1 MKSIKKLICML
12 FMLVLS
18 ITNVNA
24 ANEKGTI
31 TINKAIVNEE
41 YNIYKVLDLETY
53 DKVNKHYIYR
63 AASDLE
69 TDWETFLDGATD
81 YLEARNE
88 NGDKYY
94 VWKDGVDKSKA
105 KEFAEKAYKYAKDN
119 NITPTKTKKAT
130 STSVVFDKLDLGY
143 YLVDSSVGALL
154 HLTTTNPSATVNEK
168 NTLNPNVDKNVL
180 ENNSTG
186 EYGKENDDMIG
197 STISYKTTITTG
209 AGYGN
214 YVLYD
219 VMDIGLTFNVNS
231 VVVKIGD
238 EVVDSKNY
246 TVKTDVTSYTFVIEF
261 NDEFILKQPKNTNID
276 VYYTAT
282 LNKDATVEGK
292 GNVNET
298 YLEYGNKTETKHSKT
313 TTYTYAFDLVKTNK
327 EGKELT
333 GAEFILLDKYG
344 NKIKVVLK
352 DEETKTYRIATG
364 NEIGVNIKAG
374 KATIEG
380 LDKDSYKLEEVVSP
394 EGYNKLT
401 SPVEFRVDGKP
412 NITVIERTLVEVIN
426 YTGSELPETGGI
438 GTKLFITSGLSLVL
452 ICGLVLVT
460 KLRLY
465 KNI

>member
-18 ITNVNA
+18 VVNVSA
-24 ANEKGTI
+24 AEKGTI
-31 TINKAIVNEE
+31 TINKAIVNES

-53 DKVNKHYIYR
+53 DKVNNHYIYR
-63 AASDLE
+63 ATNEWKA
-69 TDWETFLDGATD
+69 FLDEATD
-81 YLEARNE
+81 YLEVRNE

-94 VWKDGVDKSKA
+94 VWKDGVDKAKA
-105 KEFAEKAYKYAKDN
+105 KEFAEKAYKYAKDK
-119 NITPTKTKKAT
+119 NITPTMTKKAN
-130 STSVVFDKLDLGY
+130 STSVKFDNLDLGY

-154 HLTTTNPSATVNEK
+154 HLTTTNPTATVNEK
-168 NTLNPNVDKNVL
+168 NTLNPNVDKTVL
-180 ENNSTG
+180 ENSTG
-186 EYGKENDDMIG
+186 EYGKENDDIIG
-197 STISYKTTITTG
+197 STINYKSTITTG
-209 AGYGN
+209 AGYGS

-219 VMDIGLTFNVNS
+219 KMDDGLTINSNS
-231 VVVKIGD
+231 VIVKIVD
-238 EVVDSKNY
+238 DVVDVNKY
-246 TVKTDVTSYTFVIEF
+246 EVKTNVTGYTFVVEF
-261 NDEFILKQPKNTNID
+261 NNEFIFKQPKNTNID

-282 LNKDATVEGK
+282 LNKDATVEGD
-292 GNVNET
+292 GNINET
-298 YLEYGNKTETKHSKT
+298 FLKYGNNIETEKKRTI
-313 TTYTYAFDLVKTNK
+313 TYTYAFDIIKTNK
-327 EGKELT
+327 EGVELT
-333 GAEFILLDKYG
+333 GAEFKLLDKSG
-344 NKIKVVLK
+344 NEIKVVLK
-352 DEETKTYRIATG
+352 DEVSNTYIVATG

-380 LDKDSYKLEEVVSP
+380 LDKDSYKLKEVVSP

-401 SPVEFRVDGKP
+401 SPVEFRVNGKT
-412 NITVIERTLVEVIN
+412 NVTIIERTLVNVIN

>member
-18 ITNVNA
+18 IVNVSA
-24 ANEKGTI
+24 AEKGTI

-41 YNIYKVLDLETY
+41 YNIYKVLNLETY
-53 DKVNKHYIYR
+53 DKVNNHYIYR
-63 AASDLE
+63 AASG
-69 TDWETFLDGATD
+69 WEAFLDGATD

-94 VWKDGVDKSKA
+94 VWKDGVDKSRA
-105 KEFAEKAYKYAKDN
+105 KEFAEKAYKYAKDKNN

-130 STSVVFDKLDLGY
+130 STSVVFDDLDLGY

-154 HLTTTNPSATVNEK
+154 HLTTTNPSAIVNEK

-180 ENNSTG
+180 ENSTG
-186 EYGKENDDMIG
+186 TYGKENDDMIG

-219 VMDIGLTFNVNS
+219 VMDKGLTFNSNS
-231 VVVKIGD
+231 VIVKIGD
-238 EVVDSKNY
+238 ALVDANNY
-246 TVKTDVTSYTFVIEF
+246 TVKTDVTGYTFVIEF
-261 NDEFILKQPKNTNID
+261 KDEFILKQPKNTNID

-298 YLEYGNKTETKHSKT
+298 CLEYGNKTKTDSSKT
-313 TTYTYAFDLVKTNK
+313 TTYTYAFNLVKTNK
-327 EGKELT
+327 DGVELT
-333 GAEFILLDKYG
+333 GAEFKLLDKDG
-344 NKIKVVLK
+344 KEIKVVLK
-352 DEETKTYRIATG
+352 GEESNTYRIAIG
-364 NEIGVNIKAG
+364 DEEGVNIKVG
-374 KATIEG
+374 HATIEG
-380 LDKDSYKLEEVVSP
+380 LDKDSYKLKEVVSP

-401 SPVEFRVDGKP
+401 SPVEFTVNGK
-412 NITVIERTLVEVIN
+412 TSTTIERPEVNVIN

-438 GTKLFITSGLSLVL
+438 GTKLFITSGLTLVL

>member
-18 ITNVNA
+18 VVNVSA
-24 ANEKGTI
+24 AEKGTI
-31 TINKAIVNEE
+31 TINKAIVNES

-53 DKVNKHYIYR
+53 DKVNNHYIYR
-63 AASDLE
+63 AASG
-69 TDWETFLDGATD
+69 WETFLDGATD

-94 VWKDGVDKSKA
+94 VWKDGVDKSRA

-119 NITPTKTKKAT
+119 NITPTMTKKAT
-130 STSVVFDKLDLGY
+130 STSVVFDNLDLGY

-154 HLTTTNPSATVNEK
+154 HLTTTNPTATVNEK

-180 ENNSTG
+180 ENSTG
-186 EYGKENDDMIG
+186 VYGKENDDMIG
-197 STISYKTTITTG
+197 STINYKSTITTG
-209 AGYGN
+209 AGYGS

-219 VMDIGLTFNVNS
+219 KMDKGLTFNVNS

-238 EVVDSKNY
+238 DVVDVNNY
-246 TVKTDVTSYTFVIEF
+246 VVKTNVTDYTFVIEF

-282 LNKDATVEGK
+282 LNKDATIEGD
-292 GNVNET
+292 GNINET
-298 YLEYGNKTETKHSKT
+298 FLKYGNNITTDKKKTI
-313 TTYTYAFDLVKTNK
+313 TYTYAFEIIKTNK
-327 EGKELT
+327 EGVELT
-333 GAEFILLDKYG
+333 GAEFIVLDKLG
-344 NKIKVVLK
+344 NEIKVILK

-364 NEIGVNIKAG
+364 NEIGVNIKVG

-380 LDKDSYKLEEVVSP
+380 LDKDSYKLKEVVSP

-401 SPVEFRVDGKP
+401 SPVEFSVNGKT
-412 NITVIERTLVEVIN
+412 NVTIIERTRVNVIN

>member
-1 MKSIKKLICML
+1 MKIIKKLICML

-18 ITNVNA
+18 VVNVSA
-24 ANEKGTI
+24 AEKGTI
-31 TINKAIVNEE
+31 TINKAIVNES

-53 DKVNKHYIYR
+53 DKVNNHYIYR
-63 AASDLE
+63 ATNEWKA
-69 TDWETFLDGATD
+69 FLDEATD
-81 YLEARNE
+81 YLEVRNE

-94 VWKDGVDKSKA
+94 VWKDGVDKAKA

-119 NITPTKTKKAT
+119 NKTPTFTKKAN
-130 STSVVFDKLDLGY
+130 STSVVFDNLDLGY

-154 HLTTTNPSATVNEK
+154 HLTTTNPSAIVNEK

-180 ENNSTG
+180 ENSTG
-186 EYGKENDDMIG
+186 KYGKENDDMIG
-197 STISYKTTITTG
+197 STIKYKTTITTG

-219 VMDIGLTFNVNS
+219 VMNKGLTFNANS
-231 VVVKIGD
+231 VEVKIGD
-238 EVVDSKNY
+238 EVVESTNY
-246 TVKTDVTSYTFVIEF
+246 TVKTDVTGYTFVIEF
-261 NDEFILKQPKNTNID
+261 KDEFILKQPKNTNID

-282 LNKDATVEGK
+282 LNKDATVEGD
-292 GNVNET
+292 GNINET
-298 YLEYGNKTETKHSKT
+298 FLKYGNNIETDKKRT
-313 TTYTYAFDLVKTNK
+313 ITYTYAFDIIKTNK
-327 EGKELT
+327 EGVELT
-333 GAEFILLDKYG
+333 GAEFKLLDKSG
-344 NKIKVVLK
+344 NEIKVVLK
-352 DEETKTYRIATG
+352 DEVSNTYIVATG

-380 LDKDSYKLEEVVSP
+380 LDKDSYKLKEVVSP

-401 SPVEFRVDGKP
+401 KPVEFRVNGKT
-412 NITVIERTLVEVIN
+412 NVTIIERTLVDVIN

>member
-18 ITNVNA
+18 IVNVSA
-24 ANEKGTI
+24 AELGTI

-41 YNIYKVLDLETY
+41 YKIYKVLDLETY
-53 DKVNKHYIYR
+53 DKVNNHYIYR
-63 AASDLE
+63 AASG
-69 TDWETFLDGATD
+69 WETFLDGATD
-81 YLEARNE
+81 YLEAKSE

-119 NITPTKTKKAT
+119 NDITPTETKKAT
-130 STSVVFDKLDLGY
+130 STSVMFDKLELGY

-154 HLTTTNPSATVNEK
+154 HLTTTNPTATVNEK

-180 ENNSTG
+180 ENSTG
-186 EYGKENDDMIG
+186 KYGKENDDMIG
-197 STISYKTTITTG
+197 STIKYKTTITTG

-219 VMDIGLTFNVNS
+219 VMNKGLTFNANS
-231 VVVKIGD
+231 VEVKIGD
-238 EVVDSKNY
+238 EVVESTNY
-246 TVKTDVTSYTFVIEF
+246 TVKTDVTGYTFVIEF
-261 NDEFILKQPKNTNID
+261 KDEFILKQPKNTNID

-282 LNKDATVEGK
+282 LNKDATIEGD
-292 GNVNET
+292 GNINET
-298 YLEYGNKTETKHSKT
+298 FLKYGNNITTDKKKTI
-313 TTYTYAFDLVKTNK
+313 TYTYAFEIIKTNK
-327 EGKELT
+327 EGVELT
-333 GAEFILLDKYG
+333 GAEFILLDKLG
-344 NKIKVVLK
+344 NEIKVILK
-352 DEETKTYRIATG
+352 NEETKTYRIATG

-380 LDKDSYKLEEVVSP
+380 LDKDSYKLKEVVSP

-401 SPVEFRVDGKP
+401 SPVEFRVNGKT
-412 NITVIERTLVEVIN
+412 NVTIIERTLVNVIN

>member
-18 ITNVNA
+18 VVNVSA
-24 ANEKGTI
+24 AEKGTI
-31 TINKAIVNEE
+31 TINKAIVNES

-53 DKVNKHYIYR
+53 DKVNNHYIYR
-63 AASDLE
+63 AASG
-69 TDWETFLDGATD
+69 WESFLDGATD

-94 VWKDGVDKSKA
+94 VWKDGVDKSRA

-119 NITPTKTKKAT
+119 NITPTMTKKAT
-130 STSVVFDKLDLGY
+130 STSVVFDNLDLGY

-154 HLTTTNPSATVNEK
+154 HLTTTNPTATVYEK

-180 ENNSTG
+180 ENSTG
-186 EYGKENDDMIG
+186 EYGKENDDIIG

-219 VMDIGLTFNVNS
+219 VMEKGLTFNVNS

-238 EVVDSKNY
+238 DVVEANNY
-246 TVKTDVTSYTFVIEF
+246 EVKTNVTDYTFVIEF

-282 LNKDATVEGK
+282 LNKDAIIEGA
-292 GNVNET
+292 GNINET
-298 YLEYGNKTETKHSKT
+298 FLKYGNNIRTDKKKTI
-313 TTYTYAFDLVKTNK
+313 TYTYAFEIIKTNK
-327 EGKELT
+327 EGVELT
-333 GAEFILLDKYG
+333 GAEFILLDKLG
-344 NKIKVVLK
+344 NEIKVILK
-352 DEETKTYRIATG
+352 DEGTKTYRIATG

-380 LDKDSYKLEEVVSP
+380 LDKDSYKLKEVVSP

-401 SPVEFRVDGKP
+401 SPVEFRVNGKTDVT
-412 NITVIERTLVEVIN
+412 IIERTRVNVIN

>member
-18 ITNVNA
+18 VVNVSA
-24 ANEKGTI
+24 AEKGTI
-31 TINKAIVNEE
+31 TINKAIVNET
-41 YNIYKVLDLETY
+41 YNIYKVLDFETY
-53 DKVNKHYIYR
+53 DKVNNHYIYR
-63 AASDLE
+63 AASG
-69 TDWETFLDGATD
+69 WETFLDGATD

-94 VWKDGVDKSKA
+94 VWKDGVDKSRA

-119 NITPTKTKKAT
+119 NITPTMTKKAT
-130 STSVVFDKLDLGY
+130 STSVVFDNLDLGY

-154 HLTTTNPSATVNEK
+154 HLTTTNPTATVNEK

-180 ENNSTG
+180 ENSTG
-186 EYGKENDDMIG
+186 VYGKENDDMIG

-219 VMDIGLTFNVNS
+219 KMDKGLTFNVNS
-231 VVVKIGD
+231 VIVKIGD
-238 EVVDSKNY
+238 DVVEANNY
-246 TVKTDVTSYTFVIEF
+246 VVKTNVTDYTFVIEF

-282 LNKDATVEGK
+282 LNKDATIEGD
-292 GNVNET
+292 GNINET
-298 YLEYGNKTETKHSKT
+298 FLKYGNNITTDKKKTI
-313 TTYTYAFDLVKTNK
+313 TYTYAFEIIKTNK
-327 EGKELT
+327 EGVELT
-333 GAEFILLDKYG
+333 GAEFILLDKLG
-344 NKIKVVLK
+344 NEIKVILK

-380 LDKDSYKLEEVVSP
+380 LDKDSYKLKEVVSP

-401 SPVEFRVDGKP
+401 SPVEFSVNGKT
-412 NITVIERTLVEVIN
+412 NDTIERTRVNVIN

>member
-18 ITNVNA
+18 VVNVSA
-24 ANEKGTI
+24 AEKGTI
-31 TINKAIVNEE
+31 TINKAIVNES

-53 DKVNKHYIYR
+53 DKVNNHYIYR
-63 AASDLE
+63 AASG
-69 TDWETFLDGATD
+69 WETFLDGATD

-94 VWKDGVDKSKA
+94 VWKDGVDKSRA

-119 NITPTKTKKAT
+119 KITPTMTKKAT
-130 STSVVFDKLDLGY
+130 STSVVFDNLDLGY

-154 HLTTTNPSATVNEK
+154 HLTTTNPTATVNEK

-180 ENNSTG
+180 ENSTG
-186 EYGKENDDMIG
+186 VYGKENDDMIG

-219 VMDIGLTFNVNS
+219 VMDKGLTFNVNS

-238 EVVDSKNY
+238 DVVDVNNY
-246 TVKTDVTSYTFVIEF
+246 VVKTNVTDYTFVIEF

-282 LNKDATVEGK
+282 LNKDATIEGD
-292 GNVNET
+292 GNINET
-298 YLEYGNKTETKHSKT
+298 FLKYGNNITTDKKKTI
-313 TTYTYAFDLVKTNK
+313 TYTYAFEIIKTNK
-327 EGKELT
+327 EGVELT
-333 GAEFILLDKYG
+333 GAEFILLDKLG
-344 NKIKVVLK
+344 NEIKVILK
-352 DEETKTYRIATG
+352 DEETKTYRIATE

-380 LDKDSYKLEEVVSP
+380 LDKDSYKLKEVVSP

-401 SPVEFRVDGKP
+401 SPVEFSVNGKT
-412 NITVIERTLVEVIN
+412 NVTIIERTRVNVIN

>member
-18 ITNVNA
+18 VVNVSA
-24 ANEKGTI
+24 AEKGTI
-31 TINKAIVNEE
+31 TINKAIVNES

-53 DKVNKHYIYR
+53 DKVNNHYIYR
-63 AASDLE
+63 AASG
-69 TDWETFLDGATD
+69 WETFLDGATD

-94 VWKDGVDKSKA
+94 VWKDGVDKSRA

-119 NITPTKTKKAT
+119 NITPTMTKKAT
-130 STSVVFDKLDLGY
+130 STSVVFDNLDLGY

-154 HLTTTNPSATVNEK
+154 HLTTTNPTATVNEK

-180 ENNSTG
+180 ENSTG
-186 EYGKENDDMIG
+186 VYGKENDDMIG
-197 STISYKTTITTG
+197 STINYKSTITTG
-209 AGYGN
+209 AGYGS

-219 VMDIGLTFNVNS
+219 KMDKGLTFNVNS

-238 EVVDSKNY
+238 DVVEANNY
-246 TVKTDVTSYTFVIEF
+246 VVKTNVTDYTFVIEF

-282 LNKDATVEGK
+282 LNKDATIEGD
-292 GNVNET
+292 GNINET
-298 YLEYGNKTETKHSKT
+298 FLKYGNNIETDKKKTI
-313 TTYTYAFDLVKTNK
+313 TYTYAFEIIKTNK
-327 EGKELT
+327 EGVELT
-333 GAEFILLDKYG
+333 GAEFILLDKLG
-344 NKIKVVLK
+344 NEIKVILK
-352 DEETKTYRIATG
+352 NEETKTYRIATG
-364 NEIGVNIKAG
+364 NEIGVNIKVG

-380 LDKDSYKLEEVVSP
+380 LDKDSYKLKEVVSP

-401 SPVEFRVDGKP
+401 SPVEFSVNGKT
-412 NITVIERTLVEVIN
+412 NVTIIERTRVNVIN

>member
-1 MKSIKKLICML
+1 MMKSIKKLICML

-18 ITNVNA
+18 VVNVSA
-24 ANEKGTI
+24 AEKGTI
-31 TINKAIVNEE
+31 TINKAIVNES

-53 DKVNKHYIYR
+53 DKVNNHYIYR
-63 AASDLE
+63 AASC
-69 TDWETFLDGATD
+69 WETFLDGATD

-94 VWKDGVDKSKA
+94 VWKDGVDKSRA

-119 NITPTKTKKAT
+119 NITPTMTKKAI
-130 STSVVFDKLDLGY
+130 STSVKFDDLELGY

-154 HLTTTNPSATVNEK
+154 HLTTTNPTATVNEK

-180 ENNSTG
+180 ENSTG
-186 EYGKENDDMIG
+186 EYGKENDDIIG
-197 STISYKTTITTG
+197 STINYKSTITTG
-209 AGYGN
+209 AGYGS

-219 VMDIGLTFNVNS
+219 KMDTGLTFNSNS
-231 VVVKIGD
+231 VIVKIGD
-238 EVVDSKNY
+238 VVVDANNY
-246 TVKTDVTSYTFVIEF
+246 VVKTNVTGYTFVIEF

-282 LNKDATVEGK
+282 LNKDAIIEGD
-292 GNVNET
+292 GNINET
-298 YLEYGNKTETKHSKT
+298 FLKYGNNITTDKKKTI
-313 TTYTYAFDLVKTNK
+313 TYTYAFEIFKTNK
-327 EGKELT
+327 EGVELT
-333 GAEFILLDKYG
+333 GAEFILLDKSD
-344 NKIKVVLK
+344 NEIKVILK
-352 DEETKTYRIATG
+352 NEETKTYRIATG

-380 LDKDSYKLEEVVSP
+380 LDKDSYKLKEVVSP

-401 SPVEFRVDGKP
+401 SPVEFRVNGKT
-412 NITVIERTLVEVIN
+412 NVTIIERTLVNVIN

>member
-18 ITNVNA
+18 VVNVSA
-24 ANEKGTI
+24 AEKGTI
-31 TINKAIVNEE
+31 TINKAIVNES

-53 DKVNKHYIYR
+53 DKVNNHYIYR
-63 AASDLE
+63 AASG
-69 TDWETFLDGATD
+69 WETFLDGATD

-94 VWKDGVDKSKA
+94 VWKDGVDKSRA

-119 NITPTKTKKAT
+119 NITPTMTKKAT
-130 STSVVFDKLDLGY
+130 STSVVFDNLDLGY

-154 HLTTTNPSATVNEK
+154 HLTTTNPTATVNEK

-180 ENNSTG
+180 ENSTG
-186 EYGKENDDMIG
+186 VYGKENDDIIG
-197 STISYKTTITTG
+197 STINYKSTITTG
-209 AGYGN
+209 AGYGS

-219 VMDIGLTFNVNS
+219 KMDKGLTFNVNS

-238 EVVDSKNY
+238 DVVEANNY
-246 TVKTDVTSYTFVIEF
+246 VVKTNVTDYTFVIEF

-282 LNKDATVEGK
+282 LNKDATIEGD
-292 GNVNET
+292 GNINET
-298 YLEYGNKTETKHSKT
+298 FLKYGNNITTDKKKTI
-313 TTYTYAFDLVKTNK
+313 TYTYAFEIIKTNK
-327 EGKELT
+327 EGVELT
-333 GAEFILLDKYG
+333 GAEFILLDKLG
-344 NKIKVVLK
+344 NEIKVILK

-380 LDKDSYKLEEVVSP
+380 LDKDSYKLKEVVSP

-401 SPVEFRVDGKP
+401 SPVEFSVNGKT
-412 NITVIERTLVEVIN
+412 NDTIERTRVNVIN

>member
-18 ITNVNA
+18 VVNVSA
-24 ANEKGTI
+24 AEKGTI
-31 TINKAIVNEE
+31 TINKAIVNES

-53 DKVNKHYIYR
+53 DKVNNHYIYR
-63 AASDLE
+63 AASG
-69 TDWETFLDGATD
+69 WESFLDGATD

-94 VWKDGVDKSKA
+94 VWKDGVDKSRA

-119 NITPTKTKKAT
+119 NITPTMTKKAT
-130 STSVVFDKLDLGY
+130 STSVVFDNLDLGY

-154 HLTTTNPSATVNEK
+154 HLTTTNPTATVNEK

-180 ENNSTG
+180 ENSTG
-186 EYGKENDDMIG
+186 VYGKENDDMIG
-197 STISYKTTITTG
+197 STINYKSTITTG
-209 AGYGN
+209 AGYGS

-219 VMDIGLTFNVNS
+219 KMDKGLTFNVNS

-238 EVVDSKNY
+238 DVVDVNNY
-246 TVKTDVTSYTFVIEF
+246 VVKTNVTDYTFVIEF

-282 LNKDATVEGK
+282 LNKDATIEGD
-292 GNVNET
+292 GNINET
-298 YLEYGNKTETKHSKT
+298 FLKYGNNIETDKKKTI
-313 TTYTYAFDLVKTNK
+313 TYTYAFEIIKTNK
-327 EGKELT
+327 EGVELT
-333 GAEFILLDKYG
+333 GAEFILLDKLG
-344 NKIKVVLK
+344 NEIKVILK

-380 LDKDSYKLEEVVSP
+380 LDKDSYKLKEVVSP

-401 SPVEFRVDGKP
+401 SPVEFRVNGKTDVT
-412 NITVIERTLVEVIN
+412 IIERTRVNVIN

>member
-18 ITNVNA
+18 VVNVSA
-24 ANEKGTI
+24 AEKGTI
-31 TINKAIVNEE
+31 TINKAIVNES

-53 DKVNKHYIYR
+53 DKVNNHYIYR
-63 AASDLE
+63 AASG
-69 TDWETFLDGATD
+69 WETFLDGATD

-94 VWKDGVDKSKA
+94 VWKDGVDKSRA

-119 NITPTKTKKAT
+119 NITPTMTKKAT
-130 STSVVFDKLDLGY
+130 STSVVFDNLDLGY

-154 HLTTTNPSATVNEK
+154 HLTTTNPTATVNEK

-180 ENNSTG
+180 ENSTG
-186 EYGKENDDMIG
+186 VYGKENDDMIG
-197 STISYKTTITTG
+197 STINYKLTITTG
-209 AGYGN
+209 AGYGS

-219 VMDIGLTFNVNS
+219 KMDKGLTFNVNS
-231 VVVKIGD
+231 VIVKIGD
-238 EVVDSKNY
+238 DVVNANNY
-246 TVKTDVTSYTFVIEF
+246 VVKTNVTDYTFVIEF

-282 LNKDATVEGK
+282 LNKDATIEGD
-292 GNVNET
+292 GNINET
-298 YLEYGNKTETKHSKT
+298 FLKYGNNITTDKKKTI
-313 TTYTYAFDLVKTNK
+313 TYTYAFEIIKTNK
-327 EGKELT
+327 EGVELT
-333 GAEFILLDKYG
+333 GAEFILLDKLG
-344 NKIKVVLK
+344 NEIKVILK
-352 DEETKTYRIATG
+352 DEETKTYRIATE

-380 LDKDSYKLEEVVSP
+380 LDKDSYKLKEVVSP

-401 SPVEFRVDGKP
+401 SPVEFSVNGKT
-412 NITVIERTLVEVIN
+412 NDTIERTRVNVIN

>member
-1 MKSIKKLICML
+1 MKSIKKFICML

-18 ITNVNA
+18 VVNVSA
-24 ANEKGTI
+24 AEKGTI
-31 TINKAIVNEE
+31 TINKAIVNES

-53 DKVNKHYIYR
+53 DKVNNHYIYR
-63 AASDLE
+63 AASG
-69 TDWETFLDGATD
+69 WETFLDGATD

-94 VWKDGVDKSKA
+94 VWKDGVDKSRA
-105 KEFAEKAYKYAKDN
+105 KEFAEKAYKYVKDNN
-119 NITPTKTKKAT
+119 NITPTFTKKAT
-130 STSVVFDKLDLGY
+130 STSVVFDNLDLGY

-154 HLTTTNPSATVNEK
+154 HLTTTNPTATVNEK

-180 ENNSTG
+180 ENSTG
-186 EYGKENDDMIG
+186 EYGKENDDIIG
-197 STISYKTTITTG
+197 STINYKSTITTG
-209 AGYGN
+209 AGYGS

-219 VMDIGLTFNVNS
+219 KMDAGLTFNSNS
-231 VVVKIGD
+231 VIVKIGD
-238 EVVDSKNY
+238 VVVDANNY
-246 TVKTDVTSYTFVIEF
+246 EVKTNVTGYTFVIEF

-282 LNKDATVEGK
+282 LNKDAIIEGA
-292 GNVNET
+292 GNINET
-298 YLEYGNKTETKHSKT
+298 FLKYGNNIRTDKKKTI
-313 TTYTYAFDLVKTNK
+313 TYTYAFEIIKTNK
-327 EGKELT
+327 EGVELT
-333 GAEFILLDKYG
+333 GAEFKLLDKNG
-344 NKIKVVLK
+344 NEIKVVLK
-352 DEETKTYRIATG
+352 DEVSNTYRVATG
-364 NEIGVNIKAG
+364 SEEGVTIKAG

-401 SPVEFRVDGKP
+401 SPVEFRVNGKT
-412 NITVIERTLVEVIN
+412 NVTIIERTLVDVIN

>member
-18 ITNVNA
+18 VVNVSA
-24 ANEKGTI
+24 AEKGTI
-31 TINKAIVNEE
+31 TINKAIVNES

-53 DKVNKHYIYR
+53 DKVNNHYIYR
-63 AASDLE
+63 ATNEWKA
-69 TDWETFLDGATD
+69 FLDEATD
-81 YLEARNE
+81 YLEVRNE

-94 VWKDGVDKSKA
+94 VWKDGVDKAKA

-119 NITPTKTKKAT
+119 NKTPTFTKKAN
-130 STSVVFDKLDLGY
+130 STSVVFDNLDLGY

-154 HLTTTNPSATVNEK
+154 HLTTTNPTATVNEK

-180 ENNSTG
+180 ENITG

-197 STISYKTTITTG
+197 STIKYKTTITTG

-219 VMDIGLTFNVNS
+219 VMDKGLTFNANS
-231 VVVKIGD
+231 VEVKIGD
-238 EVVDSKNY
+238 EVVESTNY
-246 TVKTDVTSYTFVIEF
+246 TVKIDVTGYTFVIEF
-261 NDEFILKQPKNTNID
+261 KDEFILKQPKNTNID

-282 LNKDATVEGK
+282 LNKDAVVEGK

-298 YLEYGNKTETKHSKT
+298 YLEYGNKTKTDSSKT
-313 TTYTYAFDLVKTNK
+313 TTYTYAFNLVKTNK
-327 EGKELT
+327 DGVELT
-333 GAEFILLDKYG
+333 GAEFKLLDKDG
-344 NKIKVVLK
+344 KEIKVVLI
-352 DEETKTYRIATG
+352 DEDSNTYRIAIG
-364 NEIGVNIKAG
+364 DEEGVNIKVG
-374 KATIEG
+374 HATIEG
-380 LDKDSYKLEEVVSP
+380 LDKDSYKLKEVVSP

-401 SPVEFRVDGKP
+401 KPVEFRVNGKT
-412 NITVIERTLVEVIN
+412 NVTIIERTLVNVIN

>member
-18 ITNVNA
+18 VVNVSA
-24 ANEKGTI
+24 AEKGTI
-31 TINKAIVNEE
+31 TINKAIVNES

-53 DKVNKHYIYR
+53 DKVNNHYIYR
-63 AASDLE
+63 AASG
-69 TDWETFLDGATD
+69 WETFLDGATD

-94 VWKDGVDKSKA
+94 VWKDGVDKSRA

-119 NITPTKTKKAT
+119 NITPTMTKKAT
-130 STSVVFDKLDLGY
+130 STSVVFDNLDLGY

-154 HLTTTNPSATVNEK
+154 HLTTTNPTATVNEK

-180 ENNSTG
+180 ENSTG
-186 EYGKENDDMIG
+186 EYGKENDDIIG

-219 VMDIGLTFNVNS
+219 VMEKGLTFNVNS

-238 EVVDSKNY
+238 DVVEANNY
-246 TVKTDVTSYTFVIEF
+246 VVKTNVTDYTFVIEF

-282 LNKDATVEGK
+282 LNKDATIEGD
-292 GNVNET
+292 GNINET
-298 YLEYGNKTETKHSKT
+298 FLKYGNNITTDKKKTI
-313 TTYTYAFDLVKTNK
+313 TYTYAFEIIKTNK
-327 EGKELT
+327 EGVELT
-333 GAEFILLDKYG
+333 GAEFILLDKLG
-344 NKIKVVLK
+344 NEIKVILK

-380 LDKDSYKLEEVVSP
+380 LDKDSYKLKEVVSP

-401 SPVEFRVDGKP
+401 SPVEFSVNGKT
-412 NITVIERTLVEVIN
+412 NDTIERTRVNVIN

>member
-18 ITNVNA
+18 VVNVSA
-24 ANEKGTI
+24 AEKGTI
-31 TINKAIVNEE
+31 TINKAIVNES

-53 DKVNKHYIYR
+53 DKVNNHYIYR
-63 AASDLE
+63 AASG
-69 TDWETFLDGATD
+69 WETFLDGATD

-94 VWKDGVDKSKA
+94 VWKDGVDKSRA

-119 NITPTKTKKAT
+119 NITPTMTQKAT
-130 STSVVFDKLDLGY
+130 STSVVFDNLDLGY

-154 HLTTTNPSATVNEK
+154 HLTTTNPTATVNEK

-180 ENNSTG
+180 ENSTG

-197 STISYKTTITTG
+197 STINYKSTITTG
-209 AGYGN
+209 AGYGS

-219 VMDIGLTFNVNS
+219 KMDVGLTFNSNS
-231 VVVKIGD
+231 VIVKIGD
-238 EVVDSKNY
+238 ALVDTNNY
-246 TVKTDVTSYTFVIEF
+246 VVKTNVTGYTFVIEF

-282 LNKDATVEGK
+282 LNKDAIIEGD
-292 GNVNET
+292 GNKNET
-298 YLEYGNKTETKHSKT
+298 FLKYGNNIETDKKKTI
-313 TTYTYAFDLVKTNK
+313 TYTYAFEIIKTNK
-327 EGKELT
+327 EGVELT
-333 GAEFILLDKYG
+333 GAEFKLLDKNG
-344 NKIKVVLK
+344 NEIKVVLK
-352 DEETKTYRIATG
+352 EEVSNTYRVATG

-380 LDKDSYKLEEVVSP
+380 LDKDSYKLKEVVSP

-401 SPVEFRVDGKP
+401 SPVEFSVNGKT
-412 NITVIERTLVEVIN
+412 NVTIIERTLVNVIN

>member
-1 MKSIKKLICML
+1 MMKSIKKLICML

-18 ITNVNA
+18 VVNVSA
-24 ANEKGTI
+24 AEKGTI
-31 TINKAIVNEE
+31 TINKAIVNES

-53 DKVNKHYIYR
+53 DKVNNHYIYR
-63 AASDLE
+63 AASG
-69 TDWETFLDGATD
+69 WETFLDGATD

-94 VWKDGVDKSKA
+94 VWKDGVDKSRA

-119 NITPTKTKKAT
+119 NITPTMTKKAI
-130 STSVVFDKLDLGY
+130 STSVKFDDLELGY

-154 HLTTTNPSATVNEK
+154 HLTTTNPTATVNEK
-168 NTLNPNVDKNVL
+168 NTLNPNVDKTVL
-180 ENNSTG
+180 ENSTG
-186 EYGKENDDMIG
+186 EYGKENDDIIG
-197 STISYKTTITTG
+197 STINYKSTITTG
-209 AGYGN
+209 AGYGS

-219 VMDIGLTFNVNS
+219 KMDAGLTFNSNS
-231 VVVKIGD
+231 VIVKIGD
-238 EVVDSKNY
+238 VVVDANNY
-246 TVKTDVTSYTFVIEF
+246 VVKTNVTGYTFVIEF

-282 LNKDATVEGK
+282 LNKDAIIEGD
-292 GNVNET
+292 GNINET
-298 YLEYGNKTETKHSKT
+298 FLKYGNNITTNKKKTI
-313 TTYTYAFDLVKTNK
+313 TYTYAFEIIKTNK
-327 EGKELT
+327 EGVELT
-333 GAEFILLDKYG
+333 GAEFILLDKSD
-344 NKIKVVLK
+344 NEIKVILK
-352 DEETKTYRIATG
+352 NEETKTYRIATG

-380 LDKDSYKLEEVVSP
+380 LDKDSYKLKEVVSP

-401 SPVEFRVDGKP
+401 SPVEFRVNGKT
-412 NITVIERTLVEVIN
+412 NVTIIERTLVNVIN

>member
-18 ITNVNA
+18 VVNVSA
-24 ANEKGTI
+24 AEKGTI
-31 TINKAIVNEE
+31 TINKAIVNES
-41 YNIYKVLDLETY
+41 YNIYKVLDLETF
-53 DKVNKHYIYR
+53 DKVNNHYIYR
-63 AASDLE
+63 AASG
-69 TDWETFLDGATD
+69 WETFLDGATD

-94 VWKDGVDKSKA
+94 VWKDGVDKSRA

-119 NITPTKTKKAT
+119 NITPTMTKKAT
-130 STSVVFDKLDLGY
+130 STSVVFDNLDLGY

-154 HLTTTNPSATVNEK
+154 HLTTTNPTATVNEK

-180 ENNSTG
+180 ENSTG
-186 EYGKENDDMIG
+186 VYGKENDDMIG
-197 STISYKTTITTG
+197 STINYKSTITTG
-209 AGYGN
+209 AGYGS

-219 VMDIGLTFNVNS
+219 KMDKGLTFNVNS

-238 EVVDSKNY
+238 DVVDVNNY
-246 TVKTDVTSYTFVIEF
+246 VVKTNVTDYTFVIEF

-282 LNKDATVEGK
+282 LNKDAIIEGD
-292 GNVNET
+292 GNKNET
-298 YLEYGNKTETKHSKT
+298 FLKYGNNITTDKKKTI
-313 TTYTYAFDLVKTNK
+313 TYTYAFEIIKTNK
-327 EGKELT
+327 EGVELT
-333 GAEFILLDKYG
+333 GAEFILLDKLG
-344 NKIKVVLK
+344 NEIKVILK

-364 NEIGVNIKAG
+364 NEIGVNIKVG

-380 LDKDSYKLEEVVSP
+380 LDKDSYKLKEVVSP

-401 SPVEFRVDGKP
+401 SPVEFSVNGKT
-412 NITVIERTLVEVIN
+412 NDTIERTRVNVIN

>member
-1 MKSIKKLICML
+1 MKSIKKFICML

-18 ITNVNA
+18 VVNVSA
-24 ANEKGTI
+24 AEKGTI
-31 TINKAIVNEE
+31 TINKAIVNES

-53 DKVNKHYIYR
+53 DKVNNHYIYR
-63 AASDLE
+63 ATSG
-69 TDWETFLDGATD
+69 WETFLDGATD

-94 VWKDGVDKSKA
+94 VWKDGVDKSRA

-119 NITPTKTKKAT
+119 NNITPTFTKKAT
-130 STSVVFDKLDLGY
+130 STSVVFDNLDLGY

-154 HLTTTNPSATVNEK
+154 HLTTTNPTATVNEK
-168 NTLNPNVDKNVL
+168 NTLNPNVDKNVK
-180 ENNSTG
+180 ENSTG
-186 EYGKENDDMIG
+186 EYGKENDDIIG
-197 STISYKTTITTG
+197 STINYKSTITTG
-209 AGYGN
+209 AGYGS

-219 VMDIGLTFNVNS
+219 KMDAGLTFNSNS
-231 VVVKIGD
+231 VIVKIGD
-238 EVVDSKNY
+238 DVVDVNNY
-246 TVKTDVTSYTFVIEF
+246 EVKTNVTGYTFVVEF
-261 NDEFILKQPKNTNID
+261 NNEFIFKQPKNTNID

-282 LNKDATVEGK
+282 LNKDATVEGD
-292 GNVNET
+292 GNINET
-298 YLEYGNKTETKHSKT
+298 FLKYGNNIETEKKRTI
-313 TTYTYAFDLVKTNK
+313 TYTYAFDIIKTNK
-327 EGKELT
+327 EGVELT
-333 GAEFILLDKYG
+333 GAEFKLLDKSG
-344 NKIKVVLK
+344 NEIKVVLK
-352 DEETKTYRIATG
+352 DEVSNTYIVATG

-380 LDKDSYKLEEVVSP
+380 LDKDSYKLKEVVSP

-401 SPVEFRVDGKP
+401 KPVEFRVNGKT
-412 NITVIERTLVEVIN
+412 NVTIIERTLVNVIN

>member
-18 ITNVNA
+18 VVNVSA
-24 ANEKGTI
+24 AEKGTI
-31 TINKAIVNEE
+31 TINKAIVNES

-53 DKVNKHYIYR
+53 DKVNNHYIYR
-63 AASDLE
+63 AASG
-69 TDWETFLDGATD
+69 WETFLDGATD

-94 VWKDGVDKSKA
+94 VWKDGVDKSRA
-105 KEFAEKAYKYAKDN
+105 KEFGEKAYKYAKDN
-119 NITPTKTKKAT
+119 NITPTMTKKAT
-130 STSVVFDKLDLGY
+130 STSVVFDNLDLGY

-154 HLTTTNPSATVNEK
+154 HLTTTNPTATVNEK

-180 ENNSTG
+180 ENSTG
-186 EYGKENDDMIG
+186 VYGKENDDMIG

-219 VMDIGLTFNVNS
+219 VMDKGLTFNVNS

-238 EVVDSKNY
+238 DVVEANNY
-246 TVKTDVTSYTFVIEF
+246 VVKTNVTDYTFVIEF

-282 LNKDATVEGK
+282 LNKDAIIEGN
-292 GNVNET
+292 GNKNET
-298 YLEYGNKTETKHSKT
+298 FLKYGNNITTDKKKTI
-313 TTYTYAFDLVKTNK
+313 TYTYAFEIIKTNK
-327 EGKELT
+327 EGVELT
-333 GAEFILLDKYG
+333 GAEFILLDKLG
-344 NKIKVVLK
+344 NEIKVILK

-380 LDKDSYKLEEVVSP
+380 LDKDSYKLKEVVSP

-401 SPVEFRVDGKP
+401 SPVEFIVNGKT
-412 NITVIERTLVEVIN
+412 NDTIERTRVNVIN

>member
-18 ITNVNA
+18 VVNVSA
-24 ANEKGTI
+24 AEKGTI
-31 TINKAIVNEE
+31 TINKAIVNES

-53 DKVNKHYIYR
+53 DKVNNHYIYR
-63 AASDLE
+63 AASG
-69 TDWETFLDGATD
+69 WETFLDGATD

-94 VWKDGVDKSKA
+94 VWKDGVDKSRT

-119 NITPTKTKKAT
+119 NITPTMTKKAT
-130 STSVVFDKLDLGY
+130 STSVVFDNLDLGY

-154 HLTTTNPSATVNEK
+154 HLTTTNPTATVNEK

-180 ENNSTG
+180 ENSTG
-186 EYGKENDDMIG
+186 VYGKENDDMIG
-197 STISYKTTITTG
+197 STINYKSTITTG
-209 AGYGN
+209 AGYGS

-219 VMDIGLTFNVNS
+219 KMDKGLTFNVNS

-238 EVVDSKNY
+238 DVVEANNY
-246 TVKTDVTSYTFVIEF
+246 VVKTNGTDYTFVIEF

-282 LNKDATVEGK
+282 LNKDATIEGD
-292 GNVNET
+292 GNINET
-298 YLEYGNKTETKHSKT
+298 FLKYGNNITTDKKKTI
-313 TTYTYAFDLVKTNK
+313 TYTYAFEIIKTNK
-327 EGKELT
+327 EGVELT
-333 GAEFILLDKYG
+333 GAEFILLDKLG
-344 NKIKVVLK
+344 NEIKVILK
-352 DEETKTYRIATG
+352 DEETKTYRIATE

-380 LDKDSYKLEEVVSP
+380 LDKDSYKLKEVVSP

-401 SPVEFRVDGKP
+401 SPVEFSVNGKT
-412 NITVIERTLVEVIN
+412 NVTIIERTRVNVIN

>member
-18 ITNVNA
+18 VVNVSA
-24 ANEKGTI
+24 AEKGTI
-31 TINKAIVNEE
+31 TINKAIVNES

-53 DKVNKHYIYR
+53 DKVNNHYIYR
-63 AASDLE
+63 AASG
-69 TDWETFLDGATD
+69 WETFLDGATD

-94 VWKDGVDKSKA
+94 VWKDGVDKSRA

-119 NITPTKTKKAT
+119 NITPTMTKKAT
-130 STSVVFDKLDLGY
+130 STSVVFDNLDLGY

-154 HLTTTNPSATVNEK
+154 HLTTTNPTATVNEK

-180 ENNSTG
+180 ENSTG
-186 EYGKENDDMIG
+186 EYGKENDDIIG
-197 STISYKTTITTG
+197 STINYKSTITTG
-209 AGYGN
+209 AGYGS

-219 VMDIGLTFNVNS
+219 KMDKGLTFNVNS

-238 EVVDSKNY
+238 DVVEANNY
-246 TVKTDVTSYTFVIEF
+246 VVKTNVTDYTFVIEF

-282 LNKDATVEGK
+282 LNKDATIEGD
-292 GNVNET
+292 GNINET
-298 YLEYGNKTETKHSKT
+298 FLKYGNNITTDKKKTI
-313 TTYTYAFDLVKTNK
+313 TYTYAFEIIKTNK
-327 EGKELT
+327 EGVELT
-333 GAEFILLDKYG
+333 GAEFILLDKLG
-344 NKIKVVLK
+344 NEIKVILK

-364 NEIGVNIKAG
+364 NEIGVNIKVG

-380 LDKDSYKLEEVVSP
+380 LDKDSYKLKEVVSP

-401 SPVEFRVDGKP
+401 SPVEFSVNGKT
-412 NITVIERTLVEVIN
+412 NDTIERTRVNVIN

>member
-18 ITNVNA
+18 VVNVSA
-24 ANEKGTI
+24 AEKGTI
-31 TINKAIVNEE
+31 TINKAIVNES

-53 DKVNKHYIYR
+53 DKVNNHYIYR
-63 AASDLE
+63 VASG
-69 TDWETFLDGATD
+69 WETFLDGATD

-94 VWKDGVDKSKA
+94 VWKDGVDKSRA

-119 NITPTKTKKAT
+119 NITPTMTKKAN
-130 STSVVFDKLDLGY
+130 STSVKFDNLDLGY

-154 HLTTTNPSATVNEK
+154 HLTTTNPTATVNEK

-180 ENNSTG
+180 ENSTG
-186 EYGKENDDMIG
+186 VYGKENDDIIG
-197 STISYKTTITTG
+197 STINYKSTITTG
-209 AGYGN
+209 AGYGS

-219 VMDIGLTFNVNS
+219 KMDKGLTFNVNS

-238 EVVDSKNY
+238 DVVDVNNY
-246 TVKTDVTSYTFVIEF
+246 EVKTNVTGYTFVVEF
-261 NDEFILKQPKNTNID
+261 NNEFILKQHKNTNID

-282 LNKDATVEGK
+282 LNKDATIEGD
-292 GNVNET
+292 GNINET
-298 YLEYGNKTETKHSKT
+298 FLKYGNNITTDKKKTI
-313 TTYTYAFDLVKTNK
+313 TYTYAFEIIKTNK
-327 EGKELT
+327 EGVELT
-333 GAEFILLDKYG
+333 GAEFILLDKLG
-344 NKIKVVLK
+344 NEIKVILK

-364 NEIGVNIKAG
+364 NEIGVNIKVG

-380 LDKDSYKLEEVVSP
+380 LDKDSYKLKEVVSP

-401 SPVEFRVDGKP
+401 SPVEFSVNGKT
-412 NITVIERTLVEVIN
+412 NDTIERTRVNVIN

>member
-18 ITNVNA
+18 VVNVSA
-24 ANEKGTI
+24 AEKGTI
-31 TINKAIVNEE
+31 TINKAIVNES

-53 DKVNKHYIYR
+53 DKVNNHYIYR
-63 AASDLE
+63 AALCS
-69 TDWETFLDGATD
+69 TASCWETFLDGATD

-88 NGDKYY
+88 NGNKYY
-94 VWKDGVDKSKA
+94 VWKDGVNKSRA

-119 NITPTKTKKAT
+119 NIAPTMTQKAT
-130 STSVVFDKLDLGY
+130 STSVVFDNLDLGY

-154 HLTTTNPSATVNEK
+154 HLTTTNPTATVNEK

-180 ENNSTG
+180 ENSTG
-186 EYGKENDDMIG
+186 TYGKENDDMIG

-219 VMDIGLTFNVNS
+219 VMDVGLTFNSNS
-231 VVVKIGD
+231 VIVKIGD
-238 EVVDSKNY
+238 VIVDTNNY
-246 TVKTDVTSYTFVIEF
+246 EVKTNVTGYTFVIEF

-276 VYYTAT
+276 VYYTAI
-282 LNKDATVEGK
+282 LNKDATIEGD
-292 GNVNET
+292 GNINET
-298 YLEYGNKTETKHSKT
+298 FLKYGNNIETDKKKTV
-313 TTYTYAFDLVKTNK
+313 TYTYAFEIIKTNK
-327 EGKELT
+327 ERVELT
-333 GAEFILLDKYG
+333 GAEFKLLDKNG
-344 NKIKVVLK
+344 NEIKVVLN
-352 DEETKTYRIATG
+352 DEVSNTYRVATG
-364 NEIGVNIKAG
+364 SEEGVTIKAG

-380 LDKDSYKLEEVVSP
+380 LDKDSYKLKEVVSP

-401 SPVEFRVDGKP
+401 SPVEFSVNGKT
-412 NITVIERTLVEVIN
+412 NVTIIERTLVNVIN

>member
-18 ITNVNA
+18 VVNVSA
-24 ANEKGTI
+24 AEKGTI
-31 TINKAIVNEE
+31 TINKAIVNES

-53 DKVNKHYIYR
+53 DKVNNHYIYR
-63 AASDLE
+63 AASG
-69 TDWETFLDGATD
+69 WETFLDGATD

-94 VWKDGVDKSKA
+94 VWKDGVDKSRA

-119 NITPTKTKKAT
+119 NITPTMTKKAT
-130 STSVVFDKLDLGY
+130 STSVVFDNLDLGY

-154 HLTTTNPSATVNEK
+154 HLTTTNPTATVNEK

-180 ENNSTG
+180 ENSTG
-186 EYGKENDDMIG
+186 VYGKENDDMIG
-197 STISYKTTITTG
+197 STINYKSTITTG
-209 AGYGN
+209 AGYGS

-219 VMDIGLTFNVNS
+219 KMDKGLTFNVNS

-238 EVVDSKNY
+238 DVVEANNY
-246 TVKTDVTSYTFVIEF
+246 VVKTNVTDYTFVIEF

-282 LNKDATVEGK
+282 LNKDAIIEGD
-292 GNVNET
+292 GNKNET
-298 YLEYGNKTETKHSKT
+298 FLKYGNNITTDKKKTI
-313 TTYTYAFDLVKTNK
+313 TYTYAFEIIKTNK
-327 EGKELT
+327 EGVELT
-333 GAEFILLDKYG
+333 GAEFILLDKLG
-344 NKIKVVLK
+344 NEIKVILK

-380 LDKDSYKLEEVVSP
+380 LDKDSYKLKEVVSP

-401 SPVEFRVDGKP
+401 SPVEFSVNGKT
-412 NITVIERTLVEVIN
+412 NVTIIERTRVNVIN

>member
-18 ITNVNA
+18 VVNVSA
-24 ANEKGTI
+24 AEKGTI
-31 TINKAIVNEE
+31 TINKAIVNES

-53 DKVNKHYIYR
+53 DKVNNHYIYR
-63 AASDLE
+63 AASG
-69 TDWETFLDGATD
+69 WETFLDGATD

-94 VWKDGVDKSKA
+94 VWKDGVDKSRA
-105 KEFAEKAYKYAKDN
+105 KEFAEKAYKYVKDN
-119 NITPTKTKKAT
+119 NITITPTMTKKAN
-130 STSVVFDKLDLGY
+130 STSVKFDNLDLGY

-154 HLTTTNPSATVNEK
+154 HLTTTNPTATVNEK
-168 NTLNPNVDKNVL
+168 NTLNPNVDKTVL
-180 ENNSTG
+180 ENSTG
-186 EYGKENDDMIG
+186 EYGKENDDIIG
-197 STISYKTTITTG
+197 STINYKSTITTG
-209 AGYGN
+209 AGYGS

-219 VMDIGLTFNVNS
+219 KMDAGLTFNSNS
-231 VVVKIGD
+231 VIVKIGD
-238 EVVDSKNY
+238 VVVDANNY
-246 TVKTDVTSYTFVIEF
+246 VVKTNVTGYTFVIEF

-282 LNKDATVEGK
+282 LNKDAIIEGD
-292 GNVNET
+292 GNINET
-298 YLEYGNKTETKHSKT
+298 FLKYGNNITTDKKKTI
-313 TTYTYAFDLVKTNK
+313 TYTYAFEIIKTNK
-327 EGKELT
+327 EGVELT
-333 GAEFILLDKYG
+333 GAEFKLLDKNG
-344 NKIKVVLK
+344 NEIKVVLK
-352 DEETKTYRIATG
+352 DEASNTYRVATG

-380 LDKDSYKLEEVVSP
+380 LDKDSYKLKEVVSP

-401 SPVEFRVDGKP
+401 SPVEFRVNGKT
-412 NITVIERTLVEVIN
+412 NVTIIERTLVNVIN

>member
-18 ITNVNA
+18 VVNVSA
-24 ANEKGTI
+24 AEKGTI
-31 TINKAIVNEE
+31 TINKAIVNES

-53 DKVNKHYIYR
+53 DKVNNHYIYR
-63 AASDLE
+63 AASG
-69 TDWETFLDGATD
+69 WETFLDGATD

-94 VWKDGVDKSKA
+94 VWKDGVDKSRA

-119 NITPTKTKKAT
+119 NITPTMTKKAT
-130 STSVVFDKLDLGY
+130 STSVVFDNLDLGY

-154 HLTTTNPSATVNEK
+154 HLTTTNPTATVNEK

-180 ENNSTG
+180 ENSTG
-186 EYGKENDDMIG
+186 VYGKENDDMIG
-197 STISYKTTITTG
+197 STINYKSTITTG
-209 AGYGN
+209 AGYGS

-219 VMDIGLTFNVNS
+219 KMDKGLTFNVNS

-238 EVVDSKNY
+238 DVVEANNY
-246 TVKTDVTSYTFVIEF
+246 VVKTNVTDYTFVIEF

-282 LNKDATVEGK
+282 LNKDATIEGD
-292 GNVNET
+292 GNINET
-298 YLEYGNKTETKHSKT
+298 FLKYGNNITTDKKKTI
-313 TTYTYAFDLVKTNK
+313 TYTYAFEIIKTNK
-327 EGKELT
+327 EGVELT
-333 GAEFILLDKYG
+333 GAEFILLDKLG
-344 NKIKVVLK
+344 NEIKVILK
-352 DEETKTYRIATG
+352 DEGTKTYRIATG

-380 LDKDSYKLEEVVSP
+380 LDKDSYKLKEVVSP

-401 SPVEFRVDGKP
+401 SPVEFSVNGKT
-412 NITVIERTLVEVIN
+412 NDTIERTRVNVIN

>member
-53 DKVNKHYIYR
+53 DKVNHYIYR
-63 AASDLE
+63 AASG
-69 TDWETFLDGATD
+69 WETFLDGATD

-94 VWKDGVDKSKA
+94 VWKDGVDKSRA

-119 NITPTKTKKAT
+119 NDITPTMTQKAT
-130 STSVVFDKLDLGY
+130 STSVVFNKLDLGY

-154 HLTTTNPSATVNEK
+154 HLTTTNPTATVNEK

-180 ENNSTG
+180 ENSTG

-219 VMDIGLTFNVNS
+219 VMDKGLTFNVNS

-238 EVVDSKNY
+238 EVVDSANY
-246 TVKTDVTSYTFVIEF
+246 TVKTDVKDYTFVIEF
-261 NDEFILKQPKNTNID
+261 KDEFIAKQPKNTNID

-298 YLEYGNKTETKHSKT
+298 YLKYGNKPETEHSKT
-313 TTYTYAFDLVKTNK
+313 TTYTYAFNLVKTNK
-327 EGKELT
+327 GGVELT
-333 GAEFILLDKYG
+333 GAEFKLLGKDDKE
-344 NKIKVVLK
+344 IKVILK
-352 DEETKTYRIATG
+352 DKDKNIYSIATG
-364 NEIGVNIKAG
+364 DEEGVNIKVG
-374 KATIEG
+374 HATIEG

-401 SPVEFRVDGKP
+401 SPVEFIVNGK
-412 NITVIERTLVEVIN
+412 TTTIERPEVKVIN

-438 GTKLFITSGLSLVL
+438 GTKLFITSGLTLVL

>member
-18 ITNVNA
+18 VVNVSA
-24 ANEKGTI
+24 AEKGTI
-31 TINKAIVNEE
+31 TINKAIVNES

-53 DKVNKHYIYR
+53 DKVNNHYIYR
-63 AASDLE
+63 AASG
-69 TDWETFLDGATD
+69 WETFLDGATD

-94 VWKDGVDKSKA
+94 VWKDGVDKSRA

-119 NITPTKTKKAT
+119 NITPTMTKKAT
-130 STSVVFDKLDLGY
+130 STSVVFDNLDLGY

-154 HLTTTNPSATVNEK
+154 HLTTTNPTATVNEK

-180 ENNSTG
+180 ENSTG
-186 EYGKENDDMIG
+186 VYGKENDDIIG
-197 STISYKTTITTG
+197 STINYKSTITTG
-209 AGYGN
+209 AGYGS

-219 VMDIGLTFNVNS
+219 KMDKGLTFNVNS
-231 VVVKIGD
+231 VIVKIGD
-238 EVVDSKNY
+238 DVVNANNY
-246 TVKTDVTSYTFVIEF
+246 VVKTNVTDYTFVIEF

-282 LNKDATVEGK
+282 LNKDATIEGD
-292 GNVNET
+292 GNINET
-298 YLEYGNKTETKHSKT
+298 FLKYGNNITTDKKKTI
-313 TTYTYAFDLVKTNK
+313 TYTYAFEIIKTNK
-327 EGKELT
+327 EGVELT
-333 GAEFILLDKYG
+333 GAEFILLDKLG
-344 NKIKVVLK
+344 NEIKVILK

-380 LDKDSYKLEEVVSP
+380 LDKDSYKLKEVVSP

-401 SPVEFRVDGKP
+401 SPVEFSVNGKT
-412 NITVIERTLVEVIN
+412 NVTIIERTRVNVIN

>member
-12 FMLVLS
+12 FMLVFS
-18 ITNVNA
+18 VVNVSA
-24 ANEKGTI
+24 AEKGTI
-31 TINKAIVNEE
+31 TINKAIVNES

-53 DKVNKHYIYR
+53 DKVNNHYIYR
-63 AASDLE
+63 AASG
-69 TDWETFLDGATD
+69 WETFLDGATD

-94 VWKDGVDKSKA
+94 VWKDGVDKSRT
-105 KEFAEKAYKYAKDN
+105 KEFAEKAYKHAKDN
-119 NITPTKTKKAT
+119 NITPTITKKAT
-130 STSVVFDKLDLGY
+130 STSVVFDNLDLGY

-154 HLTTTNPSATVNEK
+154 HLTTTNPTATVNEK

-180 ENNSTG
+180 ENSTG
-186 EYGKENDDMIG
+186 KYGKENDDMIG

-219 VMDIGLTFNVNS
+219 VMDKGLTFNDS
-231 VVVKIGD
+231 VEVKIGNAL
-238 EVVDSKNY
+238 VDANNY
-246 TVKTDVTSYTFVIEF
+246 TVKTDVTGYTFVIEF
-261 NDEFILKQPKNTNID
+261 KDEFILKQPKNTNID

-282 LNKDATVEGK
+282 LNKDATIEGD
-292 GNVNET
+292 GNKNET
-298 YLEYGNKTETKHSKT
+298 FLKYGDNITDTKETI
-313 TTYTYAFDLVKTNK
+313 TYTYAFEIIKTNK
-327 EGKELT
+327 EGVELT
-333 GAEFILLDKYG
+333 GAEFKLLDKTKNG
-344 NKIKVVLK
+344 NEIKVVLK
-352 DEETKTYRIATG
+352 DEVSNTYRVATG
-364 NEIGVNIKAG
+364 NEIGVTIKAG

-380 LDKDSYKLEEVVSP
+380 LDKDSYKLKEVVSP
-394 EGYNKLT
+394 KGYNKLT
-401 SPVEFRVDGKP
+401 NPVEFSVNGKT
-412 NITVIERTLVEVIN
+412 NVTIIERTRVNVIN

>member
-18 ITNVNA
+18 IVNVSA
-24 ANEKGTI
+24 AEKGTI
-31 TINKAIVNEE
+31 TINKAIVNES

-53 DKVNKHYIYR
+53 DKVNNHYIYR
-63 AASDLE
+63 AASR
-69 TDWETFLDGATD
+69 WETFLDGATD

-94 VWKDGVDKSKA
+94 VWKDGVGKSRT

-119 NITPTKTKKAT
+119 NIAPTKTTKAT
-130 STSVVFDKLDLGY
+130 STSVVFDNLDLGY

-154 HLTTTNPSATVNEK
+154 HLTTTNPTATVNEK

-180 ENNSTG
+180 ENSTG
-186 EYGKENDDMIG
+186 KYGKENDDMIG
-197 STISYKTTITTG
+197 STIKYKTTITTG

-219 VMDIGLTFNVNS
+219 VMNKGLTFNANS
-231 VVVKIGD
+231 VEVKIGD
-238 EVVDSKNY
+238 EVVESTNY
-246 TVKTDVTSYTFVIEF
+246 TVKTDVTGYTFVIEF
-261 NDEFILKQPKNTNID
+261 KDEFILKQPKNTNID

-282 LNKDATVEGK
+282 LNKDATIEGD
-292 GNVNET
+292 GNINET
-298 YLEYGNKTETKHSKT
+298 FLKYGNNITTDKKKTI
-313 TTYTYAFDLVKTNK
+313 TYTYAFEIIKTNK
-327 EGKELT
+327 EGVELT
-333 GAEFILLDKYG
+333 GAEFILLDKLG
-344 NKIKVVLK
+344 NEIKVILK
-352 DEETKTYRIATG
+352 NEETKTYRIATG

-380 LDKDSYKLEEVVSP
+380 LDKDSYKLKEVVSP

-401 SPVEFRVDGKP
+401 SPVEFRVNGKT
-412 NITVIERTLVEVIN
+412 NVTIIERTLVNVIN

>member
-18 ITNVNA
+18 VVNVSA
-24 ANEKGTI
+24 AEKGTI
-31 TINKAIVNEE
+31 TINKAIVNES

-53 DKVNKHYIYR
+53 DKVNNHYIYR
-63 AASDLE
+63 AASG
-69 TDWETFLDGATD
+69 WETFLDGATD

-94 VWKDGVDKSKA
+94 VWKDGVDKSRA

-119 NITPTKTKKAT
+119 NITPTMTKKAT
-130 STSVVFDKLDLGY
+130 STSVVFDNLDLGY

-154 HLTTTNPSATVNEK
+154 HLTTTNPTATVNEK

-180 ENNSTG
+180 ENSTG
-186 EYGKENDDMIG
+186 VYGKENDDMIG
-197 STISYKTTITTG
+197 STINYKSTITTG
-209 AGYGN
+209 AGYGS

-219 VMDIGLTFNVNS
+219 KMDKGLTFNVNS

-238 EVVDSKNY
+238 DVVDANNY
-246 TVKTDVTSYTFVIEF
+246 VVKTNVTDYTFVIEF

-282 LNKDATVEGK
+282 LNKDAIIEGD
-292 GNVNET
+292 GNKNET
-298 YLEYGNKTETKHSKT
+298 FLKYGNNITTDKKKTI
-313 TTYTYAFDLVKTNK
+313 TYTYAFEIIKTNK
-327 EGKELT
+327 EGVELT
-333 GAEFILLDKYG
+333 GAEFILLDKLG
-344 NKIKVVLK
+344 NEIKVILK

-380 LDKDSYKLEEVVSP
+380 LDKDSYKLKEVVSP

-401 SPVEFRVDGKP
+401 SPVEFSVNGKT
-412 NITVIERTLVEVIN
+412 NDTIERTRVNVIN

>member
-18 ITNVNA
+18 VVNVSA
-24 ANEKGTI
+24 AEKGTI
-31 TINKAIVNEE
+31 TINKAIVNES

-53 DKVNKHYIYR
+53 DKVNNHYIYR
-63 AASDLE
+63 AASG
-69 TDWETFLDGATD
+69 WETFLDGATD

-94 VWKDGVDKSKA
+94 VWKDGVDKSRA

-119 NITPTKTKKAT
+119 NITPTMTKKAT
-130 STSVVFDKLDLGY
+130 STSVVFDNLDLGY

-154 HLTTTNPSATVNEK
+154 HLTTTNPTATVNEK

-180 ENNSTG
+180 ENSTG
-186 EYGKENDDMIG
+186 VYGKENDDMIG

-219 VMDIGLTFNVNS
+219 VMDKGLTFNVNS

-238 EVVDSKNY
+238 DVVEANNY
-246 TVKTDVTSYTFVIEF
+246 VVKTNVTDYTFVIEF

-282 LNKDATVEGK
+282 LNKDATIEGD
-292 GNVNET
+292 GNINET
-298 YLEYGNKTETKHSKT
+298 FLKYGNNITTDKKKTI
-313 TTYTYAFDLVKTNK
+313 TYTYAFEIIKTNK
-327 EGKELT
+327 EGVELT
-333 GAEFILLDKYG
+333 GAEFILLDKLG
-344 NKIKVVLK
+344 NEIKVILK

-364 NEIGVNIKAG
+364 NEIGVNIKVG

-380 LDKDSYKLEEVVSP
+380 LDKDSYKLKEVVSP

-401 SPVEFRVDGKP
+401 SPVEFSVNGKT
-412 NITVIERTLVEVIN
+412 NDTIERTRVNVIN

>member
-1 MKSIKKLICML
+1 MKSIKKFICML

-18 ITNVNA
+18 VVNVSA
-24 ANEKGTI
+24 AEKGTI
-31 TINKAIVNEE
+31 TINKAIVNES

-53 DKVNKHYIYR
+53 DKVNNHYIYR
-63 AASDLE
+63 AASG
-69 TDWETFLDGATD
+69 WETFLDGATD

-94 VWKDGVDKSKA
+94 VWKDGVDKSRA

-119 NITPTKTKKAT
+119 NNITPTFTKKAT
-130 STSVVFDKLDLGY
+130 STSVVFDNLDLGY

-154 HLTTTNPSATVNEK
+154 HLTTTNPTATVNEK

-180 ENNSTG
+180 ENSTG
-186 EYGKENDDMIG
+186 EYGKENDDIIG
-197 STISYKTTITTG
+197 STINYKSTITTG
-209 AGYGN
+209 AGYGS

-219 VMDIGLTFNVNS
+219 KMDAGLTFNSNS
-231 VVVKIGD
+231 VIVKIGD
-238 EVVDSKNY
+238 DVVDVNNY
-246 TVKTDVTSYTFVIEF
+246 EVKTNVTGYTFVVEF
-261 NDEFILKQPKNTNID
+261 NNEFIFKQPKNTNID

-282 LNKDATVEGK
+282 LNKDAIIEGA
-292 GNVNET
+292 GNINET
-298 YLEYGNKTETKHSKT
+298 FLKYGNNIRTDKKKTI
-313 TTYTYAFDLVKTNK
+313 TYTYAFEIIKTNK
-327 EGKELT
+327 EGVELT
-333 GAEFILLDKYG
+333 GAEFKLLDKTKNG
-344 NKIKVVLK
+344 NEIKVVLK
-352 DEETKTYRIATG
+352 DEVSNTYRVATG
-364 NEIGVNIKAG
+364 NEIGVTIKAG

-380 LDKDSYKLEEVVSP
+380 LDKDSYKLKEVVSP
-394 EGYNKLT
+394 KGYNKLT
-401 SPVEFRVDGKP
+401 NPVEFSVNGKT
-412 NITVIERTLVEVIN
+412 NVTIIERTRVNVIN